1 MRKAV
6 FGAVAFA
13 AALSSTY
20 AFEREA
26 QACGGCFTPPE
37 NPTVV
42 TDHRMILS
50 IAKEQSTLY
59 DQIKYTGS
67 PSAFAWV
74 LPISG
79 IVDVG
84 LSADIVFQALDGVT
98 ATSIVPPPRNCPPP
112 PRCDNDSLNASSG
125 ATQDASAKSPGGV
138 DVLKQE
144 VVGPY
149 ETVQLKAE
157 TPNAL
162 QNWLAQNGFTI
173 PPDVMPV
180 VNQYQT
186 GGFNFLALKLLP
198 GKNVQDMRP
207 VRVTTQGAN
216 AVLPL
221 RMVAAGTGAVV
232 GISLWVI
239 GEGRYE
245 PQNYPS
251 FAIPTDDIVW
261 DWGQSRSNYTDLR
274 TAKTAAANG
283 RAWETESS
291 TLLYRQQIES
301 AVQRNYGGGYP
312 YPSDPDQDAGDPDAG
327 PIDPAEQYA
336 RIDYLPVKDAQGK
349 IVKTAV
355 QARTEDIATLFY
367 GIPSASSRVT
377 RIRADLA
384 HAALNDD
391 LRMTASADQAILSN
405 VRRVTKE
412 LGQPQCPIFSP
423 DGCSS
428 LGTAPRDEAIARSE
442 GSGGE
447 SFSCAVG
454 SSSASPIWIGA
465 GLGYAAIA
473 FARAR
478 RRRRDAA
485 TNGK

>member
-59 DQIKYTGS
+59 DQIKYTGN

-84 LSADIVFQALDGVT
+84 LSADIVFQTLDGAT
-98 ATSIVPPPRNCPPP
+98 ATRIVPPPRNCPPRP
-112 PRCDNDSLNASSG
+112 QCDNDSFNASGS
-125 ATQDASAKSPGGV
+125 AADASARSPGGV

-149 ETVQLKAE
+149 ETVQLKAD

-162 QNWLAQNGFTI
+162 QTWLAQNGFSI

-198 GKNVQDMRP
+198 GKDVQDMRP

-232 GISLWVI
+232 GISLWVVA
-239 GEGRYE
+239 EGRYE

-251 FAIPTDDIVW
+251 FAIPNDDIVW
-261 DWGQSRSNYTDLR
+261 DWGQSRSNYTDIR
-274 TAKTAAANG
+274 AAKTAAANG

-291 TLLYRQQIES
+291 TLLNRQQIES
-301 AVQRNYGGGYP
+301 SVVRTYGGGGYP
-312 YPSDPDQDAGDPDAG
+312 SDPDAGDPDAG
-327 PIDPAEQYA
+327 PLDPAEQLA
-336 RIDYLPVKDAQGK
+336 RIDYLPVKDGQGN

-355 QARTEDIATLFY
+355 QARTEDLATLFH
-367 GIPSASSRVT
+367 GIPSTSARVT
-377 RIRADLA
+377 RIRADLV

-391 LRMTASADQAILSN
+391 LRMTASADQAVLSN
-405 VRRVTKE
+405 VRQVTKE

-423 DGCSS
+423 DGCTNI
-428 LGTAPRDEAIARSE
+428 GTAPRDEAIARSDKS
-442 GSGGE
+442 GGGE

-454 SSSASPIWIGA
+454 STSSSPLWIGA
-465 GLGYAAIA
+465 GLGYAALAI
-473 FARAR
+473 ARAR
-478 RRRRDAA
+478 RRRRNAA
-485 TNGK
+485 TNEK